1 MPLLL
6 EGGKIARGTVYLGKV
21 VGSIVSTIKHEDYSG
36 HKLMIVQP
44 VTPEG
49 KPWKSTLIAVDIV
62 GSGPGETVLYVNEG
76 NAGRQLLGL
85 SPQGAARAVIVGIVD
100 EVELAEGLYKR
111 FRKGSAAG
119 KESAEK

>member
-1 MPLLL
+1 M
-6 EGGKIARGTVYLGKV
+6 YLGKV

-76 NAGRQLLGL
+76 NSGRQLLGL
-85 SPQGAARAVIVGIVD
+85 SAQGPARAVIVGIVD
-100 EVELAEGLYKR
+100 EVELAEGMHER
-111 FRKGSAAG
+111 FREGSVAGKGSA
-119 KESAEK
+119 KK